1 MSHGLEGDET
11 YNKLTV
17 VSKKCSCNELK
28 KANTKV
34 LVQIRRE
41 QNFPVPNYG
50 CKPSQY
56 LFRTQNVIGTEFK
69 AEIVIK
75 SQNNYQS
82 PTTNTYCNQLAK
94 KSQISKLEGTGLYTS
109 LQARANCHLH
119 IYVDIN
125 LKSYSFTGSQS
136 QLRFL
141 STNCVDLH

>member
-11 YNKLTV
+11 YNKLYNNCCI
-17 VSKKCSCNELK
+17 KKCSCNELK

-69 AEIVIK
+69 AKIVIK
-75 SQNNYQS
+75 S
-82 PTTNTYCNQLAK
+82 
-94 KSQISKLEGTGLYTS
+94 
-109 LQARANCHLH
+109 
-119 IYVDIN
+119 
-125 LKSYSFTGSQS
+125 
-136 QLRFL
+136 
-141 STNCVDLH
+141 